1 MIVSVEGWGNIFLFM
16 AVLKMRNLEV
26 VVMLIK
32 NTDRVIKDVKKFN
45 KPYRLFDE
53 NILSFLE
60 TFNNELKK

>member
-1 MIVSVEGWGNIFLFM
+1 
-16 AVLKMRNLEV
+16 
-26 VVMLIK
+26 MLIK

-60 TFNNELKK
+60 TFNNELKKNKQFRNYPDLYFLNFWLRKKKFK